1 MQQSTRFARYPSL
14 EDRPVLI
21 TGGATGIGASLVEHF
36 CAQGARVG
44 FIDLAE
50 APGVAL
56 AERLAAEGNRRP
68 SFRHAD
74 LRDIAALRTA
84 ITGLSEEIGPPL
96 VLVNNAAHDER
107 HAIAEVT
114 PEYWDERVAVN
125 LRHQFFA
132 AQAVIAGMRA
142 AGGGSIV
149 NMGSISWRVGQGG
162 MPAYTASK
170 AAIEG
175 LSRGLARD
183 LGPDGIRVNIVVP
196 GWIMTERQ
204 IALWLTPDAEAG
216 LMRDQCLKEK
226 VYPADVARLVL
237 WLAADDSRMC
247 TSQSWVVDGGWL

>member
-1 MQQSTRFARYPSL
+1 MQQDTQFARYPSL
-14 EDRPVLI
+14 EGRPVLV

-50 APGVAL
+50 KPGVEL
-56 AERLAAEGNRRP
+56 TDRLAAAGHPRPAFRR
-68 SFRHAD
+68 AD
-74 LRDIAALRTA
+74 LRDIAALRQA
-84 ITGLSEEIGPPL
+84 IADLTDEIGPPL

-107 HAIAEVT
+107 HAIADVT
-114 PEYWDERVAVN
+114 PEYWDDRVAVN

-132 AQAVIAGMRA
+132 AQAVIPGMRA

-183 LGPDGIRVNIVVP
+183 LGPDRIRVNIVVP

-204 IALWLTPDAEAG
+204 MTLWLTPEAEAG

>member
-1 MQQSTRFARYPSL
+1 MQQATQFARYPSL
-14 EDRPVLI
+14 EGRPVLI
-21 TGGATGIGASLVEHF
+21 TGGASGIGASLVEHF
-36 CAQGARVG
+36 SAQGARVG
-44 FIDLAE
+44 FVDLAE
-50 APGVAL
+50 AAGVAL
-56 AERLAAEGNRRP
+56 AERLEAEGHRRP
-68 SFRHAD
+68 AFRQAD
-74 LRDIAALRTA
+74 LRDIAALQAAIAALTA
-84 ITGLSEEIGPPL
+84 ETGDPL

-107 HAIAEVT
+107 HAIEDVT
-114 PEYWDERVAVN
+114 PEYWDDRLAVN

-132 AQAVIAGMRA
+132 AQAVIPGMRA

-183 LGPDGIRVNIVVP
+183 LGPDRIRVNVVLP

-204 IALWLTPDAEAG
+204 LTLWLTPEVEAN

-237 WLAADDSRMC
+237 WLAAEDSRMC